1 MKYAL
6 ELTETELQMV
16 HEILQQ
22 WFVIDPD
29 AVEYIKRKGLT
40 PRTFDQFMEKVSD
53 CPAS

>member
-16 HEILQQ
+16 HEILQS
-22 WFVIDPD
+22 WFVINPD
-29 AVEYIKRKGLT
+29 AGEYLKRKGLT
-40 PRTFDQFMEKVSD
+40 PRTFDQFIEKVND